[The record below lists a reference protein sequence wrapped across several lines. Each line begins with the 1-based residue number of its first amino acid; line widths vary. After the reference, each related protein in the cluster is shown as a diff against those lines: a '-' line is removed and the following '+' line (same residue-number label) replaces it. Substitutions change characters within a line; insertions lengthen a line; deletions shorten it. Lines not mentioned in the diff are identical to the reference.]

1 MSERPT
7 CTFVAADALR
17 AAFEQRR
24 DTGPAQ
30 TNLRLPDGPWRLTDP
45 PITCVVIIESEHDA
59 EAALLAARRGAALV
73 LTVADEVADAD
84 WVPRFVRD
92 LDRLCLVD
100 VGRAPAP
107 DPRQLLTAD
116 QIQLIDLLAAGLSIP
131 EAAGRLFLSLRTA
144 ERRVGAAKRLLG
156 TATTAEAIML
166 VGRPA

>member
-1 MSERPT
+1 M
-7 CTFVAADALR
+7 
-17 AAFEQRR
+17 
-24 DTGPAQ
+24 
-30 TNLRLPDGPWRLTDP
+30 
-45 PITCVVIIESEHDA
+45 
-59 EAALLAARRGAALV
+59 
-73 LTVADEVADAD
+73 ADEVAGAD

-107 DPRQLLTAD
+107 DPRELLTAD

-131 EAAGRLFLSLRTA
+131 EAAGRLFLSVRTA